1 MQAPWIKYP
10 LLSEGPYYGNNSHTL
25 LDLLEVSAADLYHL
39 AIVNGATVS
48 MGMQVERQTRKCWI
62 NESNKQQR
70 DFSQSD
76 NYKHLIM

>member
-10 LLSEGPYYGNNSHTL
+10 LLSEGPYYGNNFHTL

-48 MGMQVERQTRKCWI
+48 MGMQEK
-62 NESNKQQR
+62 EKQE
-70 DFSQSD
+70 
-76 NYKHLIM
+76 NAG